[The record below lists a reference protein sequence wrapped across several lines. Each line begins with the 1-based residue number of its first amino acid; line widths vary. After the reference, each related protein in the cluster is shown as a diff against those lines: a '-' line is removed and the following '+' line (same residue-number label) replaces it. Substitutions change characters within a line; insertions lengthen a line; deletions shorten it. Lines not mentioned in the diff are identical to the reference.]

1 MGRISITDIES
12 LNYDG
17 YIWMSDSEAPQILN
31 QESFPQPTQVNPFI
45 VEGQLYNEERG
56 ISYSIKYVDGQYLV
70 QKYNV
75 TAADLSNSDNEHKE
89 YLGNLKDGRW
99 LKFLRY
105 WEEDQDDNCMGMPVL
120 KLTKNVFIGF
130 KK

>member
-75 TAADLSNSDNEHKE
+75 TAADLSNSDNEPKE
-89 YLGNLKDGRW
+89 YLSNLKDGRW

-105 WEEDQDDNCMGMPVL
+105 WEENQDDNCMGMPVL